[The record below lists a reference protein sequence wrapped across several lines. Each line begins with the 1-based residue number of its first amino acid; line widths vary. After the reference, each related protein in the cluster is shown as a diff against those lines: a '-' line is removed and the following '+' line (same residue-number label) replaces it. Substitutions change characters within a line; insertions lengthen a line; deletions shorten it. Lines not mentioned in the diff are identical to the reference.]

1 MASDAPAVRVTGPR
15 VASVCDVGPEVPV
28 HRGAPGVGTNSNC
41 AQSAL
46 LIPVPEAEA
55 LVGRW
60 RALHDPSAR
69 RGVPAHVTLIVP
81 WVPPEQ
87 IKQEHL
93 DELAE
98 LLATQEPFE
107 YSLEKVS
114 WFGERVLWL
123 GPSPSAPFE
132 QLTAVLARHFD
143 TPPWQGEFDEVVPHL
158 TVGLA
163 GCAVGCALSE
173 AADDL
178 RARLP
183 VRCRASEVHVMSGD
197 GISWELVHRVAL

>member
-1 MASDAPAVRVTGPR
+1 VASEERAVPVTG
-15 VASVCDVGPEVPV
+15 AAVGPGCGVLPEVPV
-28 HRGAPGVGTNSNC
+28 RRGAQRVGTNSNC

-55 LVGRW
+55 VVGRW

-69 RGVPAHVTLIVP
+69 RGVPAHVTLVVP
-81 WVPPEQ
+81 WVAPEQ

-98 LLATQEPFE
+98 LLADQGPFE

-123 GPSPSAPFE
+123 GPSPSAPFKR
-132 QLTAVLARHFD
+132 LTATLAGHFD

-163 GCAVGCALSE
+163 GCAVGCTLSE
-173 AADDL
+173 AAEDL
-178 RARLP
+178 RSRLP
-183 VRCRASEVHVMSGD
+183 VKCRATEVRVMCGD
-197 GISWELVHRVAL
+197 GISWELIHHVAL